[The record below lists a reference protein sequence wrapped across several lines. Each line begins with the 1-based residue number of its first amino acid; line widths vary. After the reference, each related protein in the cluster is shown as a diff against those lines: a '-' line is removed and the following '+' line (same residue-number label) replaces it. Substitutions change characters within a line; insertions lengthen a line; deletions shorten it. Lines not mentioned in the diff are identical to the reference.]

1 MNELLFAWFSPQ
13 YITVKP
19 AKESQTVVSL
29 HYKARPTRE
38 QESAGS
44 GDWRLRMIF
53 TSRLVLAN
61 IFYLILPPDY
71 QVTARSLCLRTSGD
85 HPLYGINPLG
95 SEVAHLI
102 LRVSSEVTPQ
112 LLLELVAHNAG
123 QSFLTCSQPEL
134 DSAGR
139 EYEQCVRQTAHQSR
153 CVSREEEV
161 CPWLEV
167 FLRTCTSQILARC
180 LTSQAAERLLSLETR
195 LVMESQEAR
204 LKNMCA
210 NSQGGVRAPAVVRQ
224 TNNLEKITS
233 SRWLRLG

>member
-1 MNELLFAWFSPQ
+1 MIFSP
-13 YITVKP
+13 
-19 AKESQTVVSL
+19 
-29 HYKARPTRE
+29 
-38 QESAGS
+38 
-44 GDWRLRMIF
+44 
-53 TSRLVLAN
+53 RLVMAN

-85 HPLYGINPLG
+85 HPLYEINPLG
-95 SEVAHLI
+95 SQVAHLI
-102 LRVSSEVTPQ
+102 LKISSEVTPQ
-112 LLLELVAHNAG
+112 LLLELVEHNAG
-123 QSFLTCSQPEL
+123 QSFLTCSQTEL
-134 DSAGR
+134 DSTGR

-180 LTSQAAERLLSLETR
+180 LSSQAAERLLSLETR
-195 LVMESQEAR
+195 LVMESQAR
-204 LKNMCA
+204 LKKMCA
-210 NSQGGVRAPAVVRQ
+210 NSQAGVRAQVVVRQ